1 MNCAIIIAE
10 GVYKSSIHPRGPDR
24 LIIKYTINPAHTGG
38 IDVNEP
44 RKLTKNFLRKKWL
57 VPIKYPRN
65 IEIKNANKVE
75 TKLTCKDIVMAST
88 IFDISIIITG

>member
-1 MNCAIIIAE
+1 MINVVIIGKMIMNCAIIIAE

-44 RKLTKNFLRKKWL
+44 RKLTKNFLRKK
-57 VPIKYPRN
+57 
-65 IEIKNANKVE
+65 
-75 TKLTCKDIVMAST
+75 
-88 IFDISIIITG
+88 